1 MRRSKRHGNH
11 FLTDDLRNMDAIV
24 RFYMLK
30 ILVPLECHR
39 ELIKDSNYYSDEIA
53 AVFNLPFVIEEGEF
67 DALKARQALVQ
78 LFQKEEKLS
87 SGFTFPEPL
96 AQNLDKLAIAL
107 IKSVLLFIT
116 IRHAVPTLVP

>member
-39 ELIKDSNYYSDEIA
+39 ELIQDSNYYSDEIA

-67 DALKARQALVQ
+67 DALKARQIC
-78 LFQKEEKLS
+78 
-87 SGFTFPEPL
+87 PCRN
-96 AQNLDKLAIAL
+96 QNKHPKTYRPKVA
-107 IKSVLLFIT
+107 
-116 IRHAVPTLVP
+116 